1 MEKFDNPL
9 PSLYKYFMD
18 GQQQAD
24 SHMIEARIMYICI
37 CKGIT
42 DSAIR
47 DAVCQGACRM
57 RDLKTCLGVGTQ
69 CGKCACHAK
78 QVLNEVLAD
87 LQHVKIMLHQPS
99 HLAEA
104 HLAEAIN

>member
-1 MEKFDNPL
+1 
-9 PSLYKYFMD
+9 
-18 GQQQAD
+18 
-24 SHMIEARIMYICI
+24 MIKVRIMYICI

-47 DAVCQGACRM
+47 EAVCQGACRM

-87 LQHVKIMLHQPS
+87 LRHVKIISHQPS
-99 HLAEA
+99 RLV
-104 HLAEAIN
+104 EAII

>member
-1 MEKFDNPL
+1 MTRTCRPASRSNFIA
-9 PSLYKYFMD
+9 
-18 GQQQAD
+18 GQKQVD
-24 SHMIEARIMYICI
+24 LHKLKARNMYICI

-47 DAVCQGACRM
+47 EAVCQGACRM

-87 LQHVKIMLHQPS
+87 LRHVKIIPHQTS
-99 HLAEA
+99 HLV
-104 HLAEAIN
+104 EAII

>member
-1 MEKFDNPL
+1 
-9 PSLYKYFMD
+9 
-18 GQQQAD
+18 
-24 SHMIEARIMYICI
+24 MYICI

-47 DAVCQGACRM
+47 KAVCQGACRM

-78 QVLNEVLAD
+78 QVMDEVLAD
-87 LQHVKIMLHQPS
+87 LKHVRIDS
-99 HLAEA
+99 HK
-104 HLAEAIN
+104 HSHFVEAII

>member
-1 MEKFDNPL
+1 MEQFDSPASKN
-9 PSLYKYFMD
+9 SFIA

-24 SHMIEARIMYICI
+24 PHMIRVRVRIMYICI

-47 DAVCQGACRM
+47 EAVCQGACRM

-87 LQHVKIMLHQPS
+87 LKHVKIMLHQPS
-99 HLAEA
+99 HLVET
-104 HLAEAIN
+104 IN

>member
-1 MEKFDNPL
+1 
-9 PSLYKYFMD
+9 
-18 GQQQAD
+18 
-24 SHMIEARIMYICI
+24 MYICI

-47 DAVCQGACRM
+47 EAVCQGACRM
-57 RDLKTCLGVGTQ
+57 RDLRTCLGVGTQ

-87 LQHVKIMLHQPS
+87 VGHVKMTAHQS
-99 HLAEA
+99 NRLVEA
-104 HLAEAIN
+104 RI

>member
-1 MEKFDNPL
+1 VEKFDNLL
-9 PSLYKYFMD
+9 PSSNKYNNFIAE
-18 GQQQAD
+18 QQQAD
-24 SHMIEARIMYICI
+24 LHMIKVRIMYICI

-47 DAVCQGACRM
+47 EAVCQGACRM

-87 LQHVKIMLHQPS
+87 LRHVKIMLHQPN
-99 HLAEA
+99 HQV
-104 HLAEAIN
+104 EAIN